1 MTCRRLLAL
10 VVIVGTAAAV
20 RIDGSQGDQQQDLRG
35 LHLRQTI
42 EGGDD
47 FVFVEQIGPDVRIRA
62 VRVAHANEYCPSL
75 LVEAVERRFERTT
88 VRAVAGIPIC
98 AMSQQRFE
106 RALKNAPDYRSYV
119 DFVGGVIA
127 VVADCDGRDKEFV
140 FGFGPKVDYDKL
152 RRQSPDV
159 SAIADLT
166 ERMRKITLQK
176 EGIDPF
182 EGATSQERA
191 ARQALGTAL
200 VPFMR
205 AGKYAEYLERNLSK
219 YTGPPTE
226 REPSWSEIV
235 DRASLNLVEYVEPVM
250 QPIAI
255 SARMFGDVRVRLR
268 ADAASGAVTN
278 AEALSGSPLL
288 VPSALEAIRKWR
300 FAPGAAP
307 ADTLDVTV
315 RFRQRCPGEDTR
327 KK

>member
-1 MTCRRLLAL
+1 MTVGRVLA
-10 VVIVGTAAAV
+10 IAMIAAASATV
-20 RIDGSQGDQQQDLRG
+20 RTHGSEARQSQDLRG
-35 LHLRQTI
+35 VHLRQTI
-42 EGGDD
+42 WGGDD
-47 FVFVEQIGPDVRIRA
+47 FVFVEQIGADVRMRA
-62 VRVAHANEYCPSL
+62 VRVAHASEYCPSL
-75 LVEAVERRFERTT
+75 LVQAVERRFERTT

-119 DFVGGVIA
+119 DFVGGIIA

-140 FGFGPKVDYDKL
+140 FGFRPKVDFDKL

-176 EGIDPF
+176 DSDDPF
-182 EGATSQERA
+182 EGATPQERA
-191 ARQALGTAL
+191 AREALGTTL
-200 VPFMR
+200 VPFLR
-205 AGKYAEYLERNLSK
+205 AGRYAEYLERSLSK
-219 YTGPPTE
+219 YTAPPTE

-235 DRASLNLVEYVEPVM
+235 DRESLNLAEYVEPTM
-250 QPIAI
+250 PPIAI
-255 SARMFGDVRVRLR
+255 SARVFGDVRVRIR
-268 ADAASGAVTN
+268 ADTTSGAVTN
-278 AEALSGSPLL
+278 VEALSGSPLL
-288 VPSALEAIRKWR
+288 MPSALEAIRKWR

-307 ADTLDVTV
+307 TDTLDVTV

>member
-1 MTCRRLLAL
+1 M
-10 VVIVGTAAAV
+10 V
-20 RIDGSQGDQQQDLRG
+20 
-35 LHLRQTI
+35 
-42 EGGDD
+42 
-47 FVFVEQIGPDVRIRA
+47 
-62 VRVAHANEYCPSL
+62 N
-75 LVEAVERRFERTT
+75 
-88 VRAVAGIPIC
+88 
-98 AMSQQRFE
+98 
-106 RALKNAPDYRSYV
+106 V
-119 DFVGGVIA
+119 DT
-127 VVADCDGRDKEFV
+127 
-140 FGFGPKVDYDKL
+140 L
-152 RRQSPDV
+152 RRRSPDV
-159 SAIADLT
+159 MALWELIT
-166 ERMRKITLQK
+166 RMQKITLQK
-176 EGIDPF
+176 EADDPF
-182 EGATSQERA
+182 AGATPQERA
-191 ARQALGTAL
+191 AREALGTAL
-200 VPFMR
+200 VPFLR
-205 AGKYAEYLERNLSK
+205 AGKYAEYLEPHLSK

-278 AEALSGSPLL
+278 VEALSGSPLL